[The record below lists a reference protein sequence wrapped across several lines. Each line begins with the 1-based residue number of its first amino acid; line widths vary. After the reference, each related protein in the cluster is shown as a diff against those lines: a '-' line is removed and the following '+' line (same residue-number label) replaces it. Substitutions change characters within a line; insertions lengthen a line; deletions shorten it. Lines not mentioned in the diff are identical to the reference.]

1 MISNNINE
9 LKNEMIAW
17 RHHIHAHP
25 ETAFEEVNTT
35 QFIVEKL
42 QSFGI
47 TELYTHFAPTG
58 VVGIIKGQQEGRWIA
73 LRADIDALDIIE
85 ENNIDYCST
94 VRGKMHACGHDGHTA
109 MLLGTAKYLSEH
121 RNFVGTV
128 VVIFQPAEE
137 NEGGARVMVENGLFE
152 QFPIEA
158 VYGIHNQP
166 NMKLNHFYINHGPMM
181 ASYDVFEIKITGVG
195 AHAAAPHLGKDTIL
209 TATQI
214 VNSLQSI
221 VSRNADPLSSLVVS
235 VTQIHSGDTWNVLPQ
250 KAVIRGTVR
259 TFSAQ
264 VQDMAEQRI
273 KQIATGIATAFDAK
287 ADVDYQRRYPA
298 TINYA
303 KQADIAIAAANKVVG
318 QENLVIDPLPSMGSE
333 DFAFMLQ
340 KIPGVYVWLGTGKG
354 ANLHNPAFNFNDEV
368 LATGVSYFVEIV
380 NQELANQKLTN

>member
-1 MISNNINE
+1 MISNSINQ
-9 LKNEMIAW
+9 LKTEMITW

-25 ETAFEEVNTT
+25 ETAFEEVKTT
-35 QFIVEKL
+35 QFIIEKL

-47 TELYTHFAPTG
+47 TELYTDFAPTG
-58 VVGIIKGQQEGRWIA
+58 VVGIIKGNRDGRWIA

-85 ENNIDYCST
+85 ENNINYCST
-94 VRGKMHACGHDGHTA
+94 ISGKMHGCGHDGHTA

-121 RNFVGTV
+121 RDFAGTV
-128 VVIFQPAEE
+128 VLIFQPAEE

-158 VYGIHNQP
+158 VYGMHNQP
-166 NMKLNHFYINHGPMM
+166 NMELNHFYINHGPMM

-214 VNSLQSI
+214 VNGLQSI

-235 VTQIHSGDTWNVLPQ
+235 VTQIHSGDTWNVSPQ
-250 KAVIRGTVR
+250 EAVIRGTVR

-264 VQDMAEQRI
+264 VQDMAENRI
-273 KQIATGIATAFDAK
+273 KQIATGIATTFGAK
-287 ADVDYQRRYPA
+287 AEVDYQRRYPA

-303 KQADIAIAAANKVVG
+303 KQADIAIAAAKQVVG
-318 QENLVIDPLPSMGSE
+318 QDNLIIDPLPSMGSE

-340 KIPGVYVWLGTGKG
+340 KIPGVYVWLGAGEG

-368 LATGVSYFVEIV
+368 LTTGVSYFVEIV
-380 NQELANQKLTN
+380 NQELTN

>member
-1 MISNNINE
+1 MSRINE
-9 LKNEMIAW
+9 LKSEMIAW

-25 ETAFEEVNTT
+25 ETAFEEKKTT
-35 QFIVEKL
+35 EFIIEKL
-42 QSFGI
+42 KSFGI
-47 TELYTHFAPTG
+47 TELYTDFAPTG
-58 VVGIIKGQQEGRWIA
+58 VVGIIKGKKEGRVIA

-85 ENNIDYCST
+85 ENKIDYCST
-94 VRGKMHACGHDGHTA
+94 IPGKMHACGHDGHTA
-109 MLLGTAKYLSEH
+109 TLLGVAKYLSEH
-121 RNFVGTV
+121 RDFSGTV

-137 NEGGARVMVENGLFE
+137 NEGGARVMVENGLFDR
-152 QFPIEA
+152 FPIEA

-181 ASYDVFEIKITGVG
+181 ASYDVFEIKVTGVG

-221 VSRNADPLSSLVVS
+221 VSRNVDPISSLVVS

-250 KAVIRGTVR
+250 QAVIRGTVR
-259 TFSAQ
+259 AFSAD

-273 KQIATGIATAFDAK
+273 KQIATGIASTFEAK
-287 ADVDYQRRYPA
+287 AEVDYQRRYPA

-303 KQADIAIAAANKVVG
+303 KQANIAIEAAKKVVG
-318 QENLVIDPLPSMGSE
+318 ENGLIIDPLPSMGSE

-340 KIPGVYVWLGTGKG
+340 KIPGVYVWLGAGKG
-354 ANLHNPAFNFNDEV
+354 ANLHNPAYNFNDEV
-368 LATGVSYFVEIV
+368 LTTGAQYFIEIV
-380 NQELANQKLTN
+380 NQELGG

>member
-1 MISNNINE
+1 MISSSINQ
-9 LKNEMIAW
+9 LKSEMIAW

-35 QFIVEKL
+35 KFIIEKL

-47 TELYTHFAPTG
+47 TELYTDFAPTG
-58 VVGIIKGQQEGRWIA
+58 VVGIIKGNQEGRWIA

-94 VRGKMHACGHDGHTA
+94 MHGKMHACGHDGHTA
-109 MLLGTAKYLSEH
+109 MLLGTAKYLSEN
-121 RNFVGTV
+121 RDFAGTV

-152 QFPIEA
+152 RFPIEA

-166 NMKLNHFYINHGPMM
+166 NMELNHFYINHGPMM

-214 VNSLQSI
+214 VNGLQSI

-250 KAVIRGTVR
+250 EAVIRGTVR

-264 VQDMAEQRI
+264 VQDMAESRI
-273 KQIATGIATAFDAK
+273 KQISTGIATTFEAK
-287 ADVDYQRRYPA
+287 AEVDYQRRYPA

-303 KQADIAIAAANKVVG
+303 KQADIAITAAKKIVG
-318 QENLVIDPLPSMGSE
+318 QDNVIIDPLPSMGSE

-340 KIPGVYVWLGTGKG
+340 KIPGVYVWLGAGKG
-354 ANLHNPAFNFNDEV
+354 ANLHHPAFNFNDEV
-368 LATGVSYFVEIV
+368 LTTGVSYFIEIV
-380 NQELANQKLTN
+380 NQELAN